1 MNYQQLLE
9 LIDKLDHSSV
19 AYVKY
24 QDVIVAK
31 EVPNSGE
38 PPLRDDRIAQSSM
51 NQSIFSSEEVDVA
64 EDNKTMTDTIA
75 STDVP
80 QEKEGTLLLSPM
92 VGVAYL
98 QPSPEEEPFVQV
110 GDSVK
115 AGDTVLI
122 IEAMKL
128 MTNIKADRD
137 GVITEVLVNNEDVV
151 EYDQPLVRIKQE
163 EDE

>member
-9 LIDKLDHSSV
+9 LIDKLDRSSV

-31 EVPNSGE
+31 EVPPSGE
-38 PPLRDDRIAQSSM
+38 ESLKNETFKQPLMKRSTVSSDETTVAHD
-51 NQSIFSSEEVDVA
+51 NQ
-64 EDNKTMTDTIA
+64 NMTDTA
-75 STDVP
+75 ETADVP

-98 QPSPEEEPFVQV
+98 QPSPEEVPFVQV

-115 AGDTVLI
+115 EGDTVLI

-151 EYDQPLVRIKQE
+151 EYDQPLVRIK
-163 EDE
+163 

>member
-31 EVPNSGE
+31 EVPNSEE

-64 EDNKTMTDTIA
+64 EDNKIMTDTIT
-75 STDVP
+75 STNVH
-80 QEKEGTLLLSPM
+80 QEKEGELLLDPI
-92 VGVAYL
+92 VDVAYK
-98 QPSPEEEPFVQV
+98 QPSQ
-110 GDSVK
+110 
-115 AGDTVLI
+115 
-122 IEAMKL
+122 
-128 MTNIKADRD
+128 
-137 GVITEVLVNNEDVV
+137 EDN
-151 EYDQPLVRIKQE
+151 Q
-163 EDE
+163 